1 MLQTTSLVHLFKR
14 NKMLNARISGIA
26 SYVPDDILDNDM
38 LSKIV
43 DTNDE
48 WITSRVG
55 IKERHIL
62 KKEGAGSSYMGI
74 EAVNRL
80 LQSTGVAPEDVDLLI
95 CATSNPDYRFPS
107 TASII
112 IHGCGIKGYGYDIQA
127 ACAGF
132 IVALQ
137 DATAYVRSGMY
148 KKVIVVAAEMM
159 SSMTDYTDRST
170 CPLFGDAAAAVM
182 VEPTEKEGV
191 GVIDGIFHIDG
202 EGLPHL
208 LMKAGG
214 SARPASH
221 ESVDAHEHYVYQEGR
236 AVYKHAVT
244 DMLTSSLDVMKRN
257 GLTVD
262 DIAYLIPHQAN
273 LRIIEAVASRANV
286 PMEKVLVNIEH
297 YGNTSAASI
306 PLCLDEKKYL
316 LKKGDKLILTAF
328 GAGFTWGAM
337 YIVWDL

>member
-1 MLQTTSLVHLFKR
+1 MLRANIT
-14 NKMLNARISGIA
+14 GIA
-26 SYVPDDILDNDM
+26 SYVPDYVLTNDE
-38 LSKIV
+38 LSQMV

-48 WITSRVG
+48 WITTRVG
-55 IKERHIL
+55 IKERRIL
-62 KKEGAGSSYMGI
+62 KGEGLGSSHMGAI
-74 EAVNRL
+74 AVNRL
-80 LQSTGVAPEDVDLLI
+80 LEKTGVGKDEVDLVI

-112 IHGCGIKGYGYDIQA
+112 THKCGMSNCYAYDIQA

-137 DATAYVRSGMY
+137 AATAYIRGGMY

-159 SSMTDYTDRST
+159 SSMTNYEDRTT

-182 VEPTEKEGV
+182 VEPTEEEGI
-191 GVIDGIFHIDG
+191 GVMDGVFHVDG

-208 LMKAGG
+208 VMKAGG
-214 SARPASH
+214 SAYPASH
-221 ESVDAHEHYVYQEGR
+221 ETVDAHQHFVYQEGR

-257 GLTVD
+257 HLDVNDVD
-262 DIAYLIPHQAN
+262 WFVPHQAN
-273 LRIIEAVASRANV
+273 LRIIEAVGGRIGI
-286 PMEKVLVNIEH
+286 PEEKVLVNIQ
-297 YGNTSAASI
+297 YRGNTSAASI
-306 PLCLDEKKYL
+306 PLCLSENEGK
-316 LKKGDKLILTAF
+316 LKKGDRIVLTAF

-337 YIVWDL
+337 YLIWGY